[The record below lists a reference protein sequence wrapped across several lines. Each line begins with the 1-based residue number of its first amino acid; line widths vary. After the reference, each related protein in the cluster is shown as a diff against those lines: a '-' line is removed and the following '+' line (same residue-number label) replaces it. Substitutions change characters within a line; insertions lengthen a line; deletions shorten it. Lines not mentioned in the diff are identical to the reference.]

1 MLSLVISGASR
12 SQLSR
17 QPPISWIISNGRPP
31 APSARAR
38 SATPSPLIH
47 RVGDIG
53 SGTLG
58 YVRIGF
64 ARASHPAAI
73 RRAIV
78 AGHDQRI
85 TLSGPVQ
92 KRLSRRGR
100 AIRNLAEG
108 GVVLVGDNLQR
119 RVHDVTREYALGA
132 IRMQVEGQHACCVTG
147 QRLDIE
153 TARNA
158 WLTLFDQIDL
168 AGVDDW
174 RDAVSEHARR
184 IRTHGLVDIGA
195 MQPLEI
201 DPGIEIPRL
210 WERRRPLFTIATRV
224 PANMV

>member
-1 MLSLVISGASR
+1 M
-12 SQLSR
+12 
-17 QPPISWIISNGRPP
+17 
-31 APSARAR
+31 
-38 SATPSPLIH
+38 
-47 RVGDIG
+47 
-53 SGTLG
+53 
-58 YVRIGF
+58 
-64 ARASHPAAI
+64 
-73 RRAIV
+73 

-158 WLTLFDQIDL
+158 CLILFDQIDL

-174 RDAVSEHARR
+174 RD
-184 IRTHGLVDIGA
+184 HGLWRD
-195 MQPLEI
+195 
-201 DPGIEIPRL
+201 
-210 WERRRPLFTIATRV
+210 FTVAYEDAISRCSTEVAPWTIV
-224 PANMV
+224 PSNAKWYRNLVVAETLAA